1 MNEVSTSTLGWL
13 DSSEQERRAVLEL
26 VSALNEPGTLDELG
40 IGTIRDTIADKLFP
54 GTSTIQ
60 TRARYFLFIPWI
72 LQMAESGSARHGE
85 EKVRRMQLQLCDALV
100 RTHGTDPGVIGRQA
114 GAALQRWPLSIY
126 WLGLVKWGICRH
138 SGSSQSYFE
147 NRRQPSTWHLV
158 GRALEDPVEG
168 HRDEAIDG
176 ARGNWASIPEPPS
189 GFPEVASF
197 TLTPEEGRYLRER
210 VVLTHPQSY
219 LAHILQAGT
228 AGDSSMVGYPWDH
241 PAVETAPGSVR
252 AWLRDARIFSQVHRG
267 AALLYNLMLA
277 QALEHEEDVERYSTG
292 LSEWTE
298 SMAAAEVELRR
309 WDRGAMWR
317 GLLGVNPRLRTRTW
331 EFVDRWYGLAS
342 APGDGPIWE
351 SREARRLI
359 RDREH
364 ALKGGRARL
373 TYAEARDRRRGYPT
387 SARLEFRWTQVRRIT
402 SDILSALE
410 EADAPAG

>member
-1 MNEVSTSTLGWL
+1 MNGVSASTLGWL

-26 VSALNEPGTLDELG
+26 VSALNEPGTLDETG
-40 IGTIRDTIADKLFP
+40 IGTVRDTIADTLFP

-72 LQMAESGSARHGE
+72 LKMVEGGSPRHAE
-85 EKVRRMQLQLCDALV
+85 EKVRRLQLQLCDALV

-138 SGSSQSYFE
+138 PGSGQSYFE
-147 NRRQPSTWHLV
+147 NQRQPSTWHQV

-168 HRDEAIDG
+168 RRDEAIDG
-176 ARGNWASIPEPPS
+176 VRGNWASIPEPPP
-189 GFPEVASF
+189 GFPEDASF
-197 TLTPEEGRYLRER
+197 TLTPEEGRYLCER

-228 AGDSSMVGYPWDH
+228 VGDSTKAKYPWDH
-241 PAVETAPGSVR
+241 PAASTVPGSVR
-252 AWLRDARIFSQVHRG
+252 AWLRDARIFSEVHQG

-277 QALEHEEDVERYSTG
+277 QALEHEDGIERYSNG
-292 LSEWTE
+292 LTEWSE
-298 SMAAAEVELRR
+298 AVALAEPDLKR
-309 WDRGAMWR
+309 WDRGSMWR
-317 GLLGVNPRLRTRTW
+317 RLLGVNPRLRSRTW
-331 EFVDRWYGLAS
+331 EFVDRWYGLA
-342 APGDGPIWE
+342 ATPVGVPIWE

-402 SDILSALE
+402 SDILSARE
-410 EADAPAG
+410 KG